1 MFTPTLLTILGVI
14 LFMRANYVLGQ
25 GGVLLTLLIL
35 LSAKGIVLLT
45 SLSISAIATNTK
57 VRGGGAYFLI
67 SRSLGPEFGGAIGLT
82 LYLAQALSVPFYVL
96 GFVSALVA
104 SFPALAPHFQLI
116 CLGTVVTLFMLAYV
130 GAEWAIRVQYLV
142 LAVLLASIVSFL
154 LGALGR
160 FDLDLLRTNLAPA
173 PGAAESGVGF
183 WVLFAIYFPAVTGVM
198 TGVNMSGDL
207 RDPSHAI
214 PRGTLAAVG
223 IATLIYA
230 AQVLLCGAA
239 LPRGELIT
247 RPYESLVGI
256 ALFGAGAVVAAGV
269 FAATI
274 SSAIGSL
281 VAAPRVLQAL
291 ARDEI
296 LNPVAGFAVGSAK
309 RDEPRRA
316 MWLTLLISVAVILVA
331 GRGEGDSLNEV
342 AAVVSMFFL
351 AAYGVTNLAAFVEA
365 AGANPSFRPRFRYFH
380 WSVALLG
387 ALGCV
392 AASLLIDPLAAAAAG
407 GVIFTL
413 WYYVRRRGLTMSFG
427 DARRGYVYTRVRNNL
442 LRLREIPPDPKNWR
456 PALLVLSGNPST
468 RLTMAS
474 MGVWLEAGRGVVS
487 LVQILV
493 GDYRSLREE
502 RRRAQEELQ
511 RFVAEQDL
519 ALFPETLVVS
529 DFDDGLR
536 VALQAHSVGPLK
548 PNIVLF
554 GWYGGSDRVDAFFD
568 HLHCA
573 DDLGMSL
580 LVLADR
586 GLPRPVVGGR
596 RARVDIWWRGHRNG
610 SLMLILGHL
619 LASTPEWA
627 GSRMRV
633 LRAVGAPAQ
642 RAEATEELRALVEA
656 ARIEADVEVVVSEA
670 PFAEV
675 LHEASR
681 DAQIVMLGFQL
692 PERAEEAAFQRYY
705 RALLEGLPTT
715 LLVHSAGDSDLSA

>member
-1 MFTPTLLTILGVI
+1 VFTPTLLTILGVI

-25 GGVLLTLLIL
+25 GGILLTLVIL
-35 LSAKGIVLLT
+35 LGAKSIVLLT

-82 LYLAQALSVPFYVL
+82 LYLAQALSVPFYVI

-104 SFPALAPHFQLI
+104 SFPALAPNFQLI
-116 CLGTVVTLFMLAYV
+116 CLLTVVTLFGLAYV

-154 LGALGR
+154 LGALIR
-160 FDLDLLRTNLAPA
+160 FDPELLRANLPPA

-207 RDPSHAI
+207 RDASQSI

-223 IATLIYA
+223 IATVIYG
-230 AQVLLCGAA
+230 AQILLCGAA

-256 ALFGAGAVVAAGV
+256 ALFGAGFVVAAGV

-316 MWLTLLISVAVILVA
+316 MWLTLLISVGVILVA
-331 GRGEGDSLNEV
+331 GGGEADSLNQV

-407 GVIFTL
+407 GVIFAL

-456 PALLVLSGNPST
+456 PAVLVLSGNPNT

-474 MGVWLEAGRGVVS
+474 YGVWLEAGRGVVS

-493 GDYRSLREE
+493 GDYRALQD
-502 RRRAQEELQ
+502 RRRAAHAELQ

-554 GWYGGSDRVDAFFD
+554 GWYGGSDRVEAFFD

-580 LVLADR
+580 LVMADR
-586 GLPRPVVGGR
+586 GLPSPPERGR
-596 RARVDIWWRGHRNG
+596 RARIDIWWRGHRNG

-619 LASTPEWA
+619 LVSNPEWA

-633 LRAVGAPAQ
+633 LRAVGAHEQ
-642 RAEATEELRALVEA
+642 RAAATEELQALVEA
-656 ARIEADVEVVVSEA
+656 ARIDAEVEVVVSDQ
-670 PFAEV
+670 PFADT
-675 LHEASR
+675 LHGASR
-681 DAQIVMLGFQL
+681 DAQLVLLGFQL
-692 PERAEEAAFQRYY
+692 PERVDEVGFQRYY
-705 RALLEGLPTT
+705 QALIEGLPTT
-715 LLVHSAGDSDLSA
+715 LLVHSSGDADLSA